1 MILKLHQD
9 LKIMKNIQIKKSN
22 KDKEHLIRSWSLP
35 ISNLNK
41 KINKKQRFK
50 FKKNRNSIVENQS

>member
-35 ISNLNK
+35 VSNLNK